1 MNLVR
6 TSIASA
12 APLGTSAAS
21 ESACALGRRSL
32 WSRFATPCLAV
43 ACLAFSC
50 LVLSGCGPIGAKEMS
65 LSVVYA
71 ATAFLALILLACHC
85 LTIHKSSP
93 WLLLMSLAILIVNL
107 GYFALATSGTLEEAL
122 LANRIAYLGSVFL
135 PMSMLMGIVDIAKVK
150 YPRLLPA
157 LLLLLAAG
165 VFLVAASPGYSDIY
179 YAEVSL
185 TTVGGISA
193 LDKVY
198 GPWHSLYL
206 FYLLGYF
213 LAMIIIVVRVF
224 TKKKAPSGAYAAC
237 LAAAVGVN
245 IGVWFIEQLVHID
258 FEMLAVSYIISE
270 LFLLGLSLAIQ
281 DANNSQAH
289 VVAQPAAQLATSQAS
304 SEDTS
309 EGDNSADFDNALT
322 PERPTELPIC
332 TDDERALFLEGLSTL
347 TKTERAIY
355 DLYLDDRNTQ
365 EILEH
370 LEITSNTLKF
380 HNKNLYTKLG
390 VSSRKRLVAIAR
402 HLQ

>member
-1 MNLVR
+1 
-6 TSIASA
+6 
-12 APLGTSAAS
+12 
-21 ESACALGRRSL
+21 
-32 WSRFATPCLAV
+32 
-43 ACLAFSC
+43 
-50 LVLSGCGPIGAKEMS
+50 
-65 LSVVYA
+65 
-71 ATAFLALILLACHC
+71 
-85 LTIHKSSP
+85 
-93 WLLLMSLAILIVNL
+93 
-107 GYFALATSGTLEEAL
+107 
-122 LANRIAYLGSVFL
+122 
-135 PMSMLMGIVDIAKVK
+135 
-150 YPRLLPA
+150 
-157 LLLLLAAG
+157 
-165 VFLVAASPGYSDIY
+165 
-179 YAEVSL
+179 
-185 TTVGGISA
+185 
-193 LDKVY
+193 
-198 GPWHSLYL
+198 
-206 FYLLGYF
+206 
-213 LAMIIIVVRVF
+213 MIIIVVRVF

-365 EILEH
+365 EILEN